1 MTWVY
6 SNLTR
11 FCFSVYGT
19 VYMLFVCKRIMIKII
34 IIIIIII
41 IIMKNPHCLPTLIR
55 IHILYVNIYIYFI
68 YIYIIYIIYIY
79 I

>member
-1 MTWVY
+1 
-6 SNLTR
+6 
-11 FCFSVYGT
+11 
-19 VYMLFVCKRIMIKII
+19 MLFVCKRIMIKI

-68 YIYIIYIIYIY
+68 YIYNIYNIYIY